1 MTTSLESVATSRLVD
16 PFAARLEVL
25 AFDAAAADHAADIRA
40 ELERRGQTI
49 GGDDLL
55 PACLAERLSFQI
67 SPSGPAPSSRPANA
81 AESTRVAAGN
91 RPPAVVRSTLVA
103 AHRPV
108 VR

>member
-1 MTTSLESVATSRLVD
+1 LTTSLESIATSRLVD

-55 PACLAERLSFQI
+55 PALSR
-67 SPSGPAPSSRPANA
+67 GAPVIPDQPQWPG
-81 AESTRVAAGN
+81 TQ
-91 RPPAVVRSTLVA
+91 
-103 AHRPV
+103 
-108 VR
+108 